1 MKAVILCCGNP
12 LAADDGFGISVFEE
26 LKKKEL
32 PENAQLI
39 CAGTA
44 GLDLLFYI
52 DGVDKVVIIDAIRS
66 GREIGTIQRFTRDD
80 IPEPNLVRFSL
91 HELGLVDVIKAGDM
105 AMQTSMPKDI
115 VIIGVEIEKVNQI
128 KWHVGLTPKVSQ
140 AIPNVVEMTLNEV
153 YGGEI
158 NEGY

>member
-12 LAADDGFGISVFEE
+12 LAADDGFGISVFDE

-32 PENAQLI
+32 PENVQLI

-52 DGVDKVVIIDAIRS
+52 EGLDKVVIVDAIRS
-66 GREIGTIQRFTRDD
+66 GREIGTIQRFTRDHF
-80 IPEPNLVRFSL
+80 PEPSLVRFSL
-91 HELGLVDVIKAGDM
+91 HELGLIDVIKAGDM
-105 AMQTSMPKDI
+105 TMQTNMPKDI

-128 KWHVGLTPKVSQ
+128 RWHVGLTPKVSQ
-140 AIPNVVEMTLNEV
+140 AIPSVVEMTLKEV
-153 YGGEI
+153 FGGVVK
-158 NEGY
+158 